1 MICRMVLINFYQNRF
16 PFSPTRCILSLP
28 ITYVRMKLICEH
40 QQFRGHVT
48 CKIPKTDLN
57 TQCYT
62 FDFGCC
68 VFKWMEKMSI
78 PWWMTIIVPPEY
90 FLNSNRGLLS
100 LIHPLNFSFIRVYPL
115 QFHAEMLLI
124 SRFSSASKLHLHTW
138 FSLSNSFFDVCKL
151 TFSLSSIIVYFGLHV
166 YINIPQLFLTYI
178 YLLEHKLI
186 TFFLNKTWYMQL
198 PQKSINI
205 LFRYEINP
213 LL

>member
-1 MICRMVLINFYQNRF
+1 MVLINFYQNRF

-78 PWWMTIIVPPEY
+78 PWWTTIIVPPEY

-124 SRFSSASKLHLHTW
+124 SRLQRQFFPPLQNCIYIRDLVCQTAFLMFASWH
-138 FSLSNSFFDVCKL
+138 SLLV
-151 TFSLSSIIVYFGLHV
+151 
-166 YINIPQLFLTYI
+166 Q
-178 YLLEHKLI
+178 
-186 TFFLNKTWYMQL
+186 
-198 PQKSINI
+198 
-205 LFRYEINP
+205 
-213 LL
+213 

>member
-1 MICRMVLINFYQNRF
+1 
-16 PFSPTRCILSLP
+16 
-28 ITYVRMKLICEH
+28 
-40 QQFRGHVT
+40 
-48 CKIPKTDLN
+48 
-57 TQCYT
+57 
-62 FDFGCC
+62 
-68 VFKWMEKMSI
+68 
-78 PWWMTIIVPPEY
+78 MTIIVSPEY

-124 SRFSSASKLHLHTW
+124 SRLQRQFFPPLHTW
-138 FSLSNSFFDVCKL
+138 FSLSNSFLNVCEL
-151 TFSLSSIIVYFGLHV
+151 TYCFNSIIVNFGLHV

-186 TFFLNKTWYMQL
+186 TFLLNKTWYMQL